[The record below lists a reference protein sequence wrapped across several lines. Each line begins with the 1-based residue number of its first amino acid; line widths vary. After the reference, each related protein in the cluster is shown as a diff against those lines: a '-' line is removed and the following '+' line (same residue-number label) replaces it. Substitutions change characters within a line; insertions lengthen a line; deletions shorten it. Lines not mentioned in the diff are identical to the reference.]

1 MIRRTLDLSGL
12 TPMNRTQIEQLVHA
26 ASGFASRIFF
36 EHGTR
41 TFSGKSMLGML
52 TMGVTGHDP
61 VYLTTDGRDEEAAC
75 ETIVKM
81 LESGMAPP
89 KNATDAMR
97 LMLRV
102 KASYLQILQ
111 DKLEGIYLHGSLAE
125 GCFLWERSDI
135 DFLVVARRPL
145 TVEEKVG
152 LVETLYALTPEAPPE
167 GFEMSV
173 ILKQYCRNIPC
184 PIPFEIHYSARYRR
198 DYERDARG
206 FCQRMHGEDLDLTT
220 HILNLSQSGLTILGP
235 DIPRLFDQVK
245 KEDALRAIRA
255 DVADAREHLHEN
267 PVYYVLNLCR
277 SLAYLRQDV
286 ALSKKEG
293 GEWALRNLNPDH
305 QRVIQAALNAYGTGL
320 GMFYDEREAD
330 EFCCD
335 ALKELQV

>member
-1 MIRRTLDLSGL
+1 
-12 TPMNRTQIEQLVHA
+12 
-26 ASGFASRIFF
+26 
-36 EHGTR
+36 
-41 TFSGKSMLGML
+41 MLGML

-75 ETIVKM
+75 ETIMKM